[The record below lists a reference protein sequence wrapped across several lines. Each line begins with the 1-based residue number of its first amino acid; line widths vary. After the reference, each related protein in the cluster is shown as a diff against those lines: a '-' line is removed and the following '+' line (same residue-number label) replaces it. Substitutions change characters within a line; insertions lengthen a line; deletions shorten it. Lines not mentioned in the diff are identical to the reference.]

1 MADLVSRV
9 EQIRAQAQRRRDGV
23 EFRPDGSPAS
33 ASRCSLAGDDAVL
46 EFTEPTPMM
55 RAGFR
60 AIVDHD
66 RNVLGLGEDH
76 IEALK
81 AEIAELVRTDFA
93 AARAYCEQHGVACR
107 KRLDEFEAWRT
118 RLFAGINE
126 EIIIDNERRAAEARQ
141 RRAA

>member
-1 MADLVSRV
+1 MTDLVAMAK
-9 EQIRAQAQRRRDGV
+9 ELRARANSIPQKNEADFRREILVCRD
-23 EFRPDGSPAS
+23 EDS
-33 ASRCSLAGDDAVL
+33 AAI
-46 EFTEPTPMM
+46 EHTEPTPAM

-81 AEIAELVRTDFA
+81 AEIAELVRSDFA

-107 KRLDEFEAWRT
+107 KRLDEFETWRT